1 MKSTKATRT
10 KAPYVL
16 GLSVAGRTLYGVLL
30 QHTAEGLR
38 MVRQFTRQRVARF
51 ATVQQGVPE
60 VKGQESAGDFS
71 IQFGS
76 TQPTSLFLKSEFD
89 VSGDGVGDQ
98 MPPAALFVTELT
110 DVLSECREA
119 GYGDPEVAFCLP
131 STELA
136 YVELRLPRQA
146 RLKDQDTGE
155 VDRKVLL
162 ELLEQ
167 QQNLVF
173 DPEQIAFLPLTPSD
187 NETHR
192 FLAIFPRATEPIT
205 ATLKALKAES
215 NRKLPRTRLFE
226 AEASLYLGLARQAL
240 RSFST
245 SERPRCSL
253 VLRVGP
259 EDTLMLFLQD
269 ETLHHVESLRSLTV
283 HDTPETICSRV
294 LLLQDEYGI
303 GEVEAIFLLSEQNE
317 SDLRRG
323 FEVFFPKARLVA
335 LRRYLPVGEEVHGV
349 GFLAAL
355 LAALRLRADRSFL
368 ATFEPI
374 NLFPPNLRRRWMLPF
389 GWHVWALYGLLFVTT
404 LFFVWRYLELNAALK
419 ARQDVLRRLPPAI
432 AETDARALKARIDS
446 LNARTLQA
454 LQALEVLD
462 SLLVGSDRWSRSLAQ
477 LSREVA
483 AVRGVWVDSWKPQTT
498 GVQLVGSALA
508 RERVVELAQR
518 LRGTIRE
525 LTFSEIR
532 EWPVYAF
539 VIEIPLPNEL
549 PEPARYL
556 REQFAANVQ
565 PAASKPSNP

>member
-1 MKSTKATRT
+1 MKSAKAIHT

-30 QHTAEGLR
+30 QHTGEGVR
-38 MVRQFTRQRVARF
+38 IVRQFTRQRIARF

-60 VKGQESAGDFS
+60 VKGQESASDFS
-71 IQFGS
+71 IQFGGGQ
-76 TQPTSLFLKSEFD
+76 TTSLFLKSEFD
-89 VSGDGVGDQ
+89 VSGDGASTQ
-98 MPPAALFVTELT
+98 TPAAALFVTEVS

-131 STELA
+131 SAELA
-136 YVELRLPRQA
+136 YVELRLPRRA
-146 RLKDQDTGE
+146 RFKDQDTGE
-155 VDRKVLL
+155 LDRKALL

-167 QQNLVF
+167 QNLVF
-173 DPEQIAFLPLTPSD
+173 DPNQVAFLALTPSD

-192 FLAIFPRATEPIT
+192 FLAVLPRPTEPIT

-226 AEASLYLGLARQAL
+226 TEVSLYLGLARRAL
-240 RSFST
+240 RSFSAA
-245 SERPRCSL
+245 ERPQRSL
-253 VLRVGP
+253 VLRVGH

-269 ETLHHVESLRSLTV
+269 ETLHHVESLRSLSV

-303 GEVEAIFLLSEQNE
+303 GEVEAIFLLSEQSE
-317 SDLRRG
+317 SDLQRG
-323 FEVFFPKARLVA
+323 FEVFFPKARVVS
-335 LRRYLPVGEEVHGV
+335 LRRYVPVEAEVHGA

-355 LAALRLRADRSFL
+355 LAALRLQADRSFL
-368 ATFEPI
+368 ETFETV
-374 NLFPPNLRRRWMLPF
+374 NLFPPSLRRRWTLPF

-432 AETDARALKARIDS
+432 AETDAKALERRIDS

-483 AVRGVWVDSWKPQTT
+483 AVGGIWVDSWKPQST

-518 LRGTIRE
+518 LEGTIRE
-525 LTFSEIR
+525 LTFAEIR

-556 REQFAANVQ
+556 RERVATAAAQ
-565 PAASKPSNP
+565 STTNP